1 MSLIQFLF
9 GFHGRIRRLH
19 LWLYLLAV
27 MVIHGGLWWQFG
39 HILSVPHHVDMM
51 MDSGVDMRM
60 DHMSGFRVVTHN
72 PFVGLAELILAWTHL
87 AVFVKRWH
95 DRNKSGWWMQ
105 PDPGHRPVV
114 DPDRMRLPG
123 WHRRSEHLWP
133 RPERPLIA
141 FDRRVREWFRGP
153 VGFEG
158 RGSACSRPCS
168 APRGG
173 CGGAIGGYGPSA

>member
-95 DRNKSGWWMQ
+95 DRDKSGWWMLINLIPGIGQ
-105 PDPGHRPVV
+105 LWTLIECGFLDGTVGPNTYGPDPK
-114 DPDRMRLPG
+114 
-123 WHRRSEHLWP
+123 
-133 RPERPLIA
+133 
-141 FDRRVREWFRGP
+141 
-153 VGFEG
+153 G
-158 RGSACSRPCS
+158 R
-168 APRGG
+168 
-173 CGGAIGGYGPSA
+173 